1 MRTSEGGTDCATG
14 TSRVMPHT
22 RTTLVHGSGIGYQM
36 KTKRPLPEVPTDE
49 VSEAQPVQ
57 VCEVSV
63 SGAELA

>member
-1 MRTSEGGTDCATG
+1 
-14 TSRVMPHT
+14 MPHT